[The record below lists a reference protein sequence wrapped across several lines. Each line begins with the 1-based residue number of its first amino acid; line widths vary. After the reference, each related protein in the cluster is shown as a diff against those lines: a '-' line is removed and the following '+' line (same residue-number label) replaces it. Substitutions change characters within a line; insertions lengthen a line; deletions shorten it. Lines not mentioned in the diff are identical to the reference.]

1 MSLPPL
7 VRKMLAEFVGVAMF
21 LTAIVGAGATFGSQ
35 EVANPFHAMVL
46 AITLGLMALLVG
58 GVSGGHLNPAVSLYF
73 LSRKE
78 LSITEFIG
86 YVVAQLGG
94 AVAGVALA
102 EHLHGFTIAGFT
114 SADAVMNSGPAFA
127 GEILAT
133 AGLVWMIITLI
144 QNKLGNLIPFA
155 LMLWVFAASQ
165 FTPTGAQAN
174 PAVTFGLMADGK
186 LSINQGG
193 TLIIA
198 EVIGLVIGI
207 LLSILLT
214 SATAKKKAAAK
225 KK

>member
-35 EVANPFHAMVL
+35 EEANPFHAMVL

-102 EHLHGFTIAGFT
+102 DKDITTIDELFKNADSALYLAKEAGRNRV
-114 SADAVMNSGPAFA
+114 SN
-127 GEILAT
+127 
-133 AGLVWMIITLI
+133 
-144 QNKLGNLIPFA
+144 
-155 LMLWVFAASQ
+155 
-165 FTPTGAQAN
+165 
-174 PAVTFGLMADGK
+174 
-186 LSINQGG
+186 
-193 TLIIA
+193 
-198 EVIGLVIGI
+198 
-207 LLSILLT
+207 
-214 SATAKKKAAAK
+214 
-225 KK
+225 